1 MPRYMIYLKNSK
13 YLPKDASTLLG
24 KARGLFSDTQITIR
38 DTRVSRDHIEFDTN
52 AEGNSVV
59 DDITNKLSLISPLSE
74 YEQIVEKHMSKE
86 EAFKTA
92 RSLFNQE
99 KYWATHEVL
108 ESVWKNLKGDERDL
122 VNGIILIA
130 AAFVHAQK
138 DESEICISIL
148 KRAIRKLSKSDDFR
162 VYYGIDI
169 CKLKHLVTKI
179 IETHR
184 LERILI

>member
-1 MPRYMIYLKNSK
+1 
-13 YLPKDASTLLG
+13 
-24 KARGLFSDTQITIR
+24 
-38 DTRVSRDHIEFDTN
+38 
-52 AEGNSVV
+52 
-59 DDITNKLSLISPLSE
+59 
-74 YEQIVEKHMSKE
+74 MSKE

-162 VYYGIDI
+162 VYYEIDI
-169 CKLKHLVTKI
+169 CKIKDLVTKI

-184 LERILI
+184 LERILL

>member
-1 MPRYMIYLKNSK
+1 MPRYMIYLKNSN

-24 KARGLFSDTQITIR
+24 RARGLFSDTQITIR

-52 AEGNSVV
+52 AEGKSVV

-148 KRAIRKLSKSDDFR
+148 KRAARKLSKSDDFG
-162 VYYGIDI
+162 VYYGIDTY
-169 CKLKHLVTKI
+169 KLKHLVTKI
-179 IETHR
+179 IETHN